1 MATRLF
7 VISDLHLGGAEDFQM
22 CSAAGRRRLVKF
34 VQWVSTQK
42 AQGEELRLV
51 INGDIV
57 DFLAE
62 VNPEGGFSAF
72 IADEDQAVATLELI
86 AQSCEDFFAA
96 LKRLLAAGGSLV
108 LLLGN
113 HDIELSFPKVR
124 QELLRRLGPG
134 RIEFVY
140 DNEAYPCGPILI
152 EHGNRY
158 DAWNMVNHGR
168 LRAVRSAFS
177 RRQKAPSFPAQPGSE
192 LVARVMNPIKETY
205 GFVDLLKPETGAVV
219 PMLPLLDAA
228 KWKSAEQGL
237 RQKIEA
243 WQRGCFT
250 GEGVPVDSDY
260 IAGEGES
267 QPAPVELPPELKD
280 PLDQAAKIAREIL
293 DRRGDQVGWLQDLP
307 ARALLKAFR
316 SRRKS
321 LDSTF
326 AVDVEDPEYLTP
338 AQALAGRGFK
348 VVLFGHTHLAKR
360 VALEGSSLYLN
371 TGTWADLI
379 RLPAGIYETDEDAA
393 FKLFHV
399 FLNDVKNNRID
410 GYRRQVATFACVRLD
425 AQGAVLEADANFFDD
440 DGSVSPISTEGLS
453 ERLA

>member
-1 MATRLF
+1 MPTRFF

-22 CSAAGRRRLVKF
+22 CSAAGRRRLASF

-42 AQGEELRLV
+42 AQGEDLQLV

-62 VNPEGGFSAF
+62 VNPEGGYSAF
-72 IADEDQAVATLELI
+72 IADEDQAVATLERI
-86 AQSCEDFFAA
+86 AQSCEDVFAA
-96 LKRLLAAGGSLV
+96 LKRFLAAGGGLV

-134 RIEFVY
+134 RVEFVY
-140 DNEAYPCGPILI
+140 DNEAYSCGSVLI

-177 RRQKAPSFPAQPGSE
+177 RRQKAASFSAQPGSE

-243 WQRGCFT
+243 WQRDRFT

-260 IAGEGES
+260 IAGEAENDPG
-267 QPAPVELPPELKD
+267 PVELPPELKD
-280 PLDQAAKIAREIL
+280 PLDQAAEIAREIL
-293 DRRGDQVGWLQDLP
+293 DARGDQVGWLHDLP
-307 ARALLKAFR
+307 ARALLKGFR
-316 SRRKS
+316 ARRKS

-338 AQALAGRGFK
+338 AQALADRGFK

-360 VALEGSSLYLN
+360 VALEGSSFYLN

-379 RLPAGIYETDEDAA
+379 RLPAGIYDADEEAA
-393 FKLFHV
+393 FKLFQV
-399 FLNDVKNNRID
+399 FLDDVKNNRID
-410 GYRRQVATFACVRLD
+410 GYRRQVATFVCVRLD
-425 AQGAVLEADANFFDD
+425 AQGALVEADAHFFDD
-440 DGSVSPISTEGLS
+440 DGSTSPISTEGLS
-453 ERLA
+453 KRLA

>member
-1 MATRLF
+1 MTTSLF
-7 VISDLHLGGAEDFQM
+7 VISDLHLGGAENFQM
-22 CSAAGRRRLVKF
+22 CSAAGRKRLVKF
-34 VQWVSTQK
+34 VHWVATQK

-62 VNPEGGFSAF
+62 VNPEGGYSAF
-72 IADEDQAVATLELI
+72 IADEDQAVATLERI
-86 AQSCEDFFAA
+86 AQSCEDVFAA
-96 LKRLLAAGGSLV
+96 LKRLLAAGGGLV

-134 RIEFVY
+134 HIEFIY
-140 DNEAYPCGPILI
+140 DNEAYPCGPVLI

-168 LRAVRSAFS
+168 LRAVCSAFS
-177 RRQKAPSFPAQPGSE
+177 RRQKAASFPAQPGSE
-192 LVARVMNPIKETY
+192 LVARVMNPIKEIY
-205 GFVDLLKPETGAVV
+205 GFVDLMKPETGAVV

-228 KWKSAEQGL
+228 KWKSAEQTL

-243 WQRGCFT
+243 WQRDRFT
-250 GEGVPVDSDY
+250 EEGVPVDSDY
-260 IAGEGES
+260 IAGEEVS
-267 QPAPVELPPELKD
+267 DSAPVELPAEFKG
-280 PLDQAAKIAREIL
+280 PLDQAAEIAREVL
-293 DRRGDQVGWLQDLP
+293 DGRGDCVGWLQELP
-307 ARALLKAFR
+307 ARALLKGFR

-326 AVDVEDPEYLTP
+326 AVEVEDPEYLTP
-338 AQALAGRGFK
+338 AQALASRGFK

-360 VALEGSSLYLN
+360 VALEGSSIYLN

-379 RLPAGIYETDEDAA
+379 RLPAGIYEADEDAA
-393 FKLFHV
+393 FKLFQV
-399 FLNDVKNNRID
+399 FLDDVKNNRID

-425 AQGAVLEADANFFDD
+425 AQGALFEADANFFDD
-440 DGSVSPISTEGLS
+440 DGSVSPISTVGLS
-453 ERLA
+453 QRLA